1 MELSVNRNDNHAL
14 LKVSGKLTA
23 TKLSESLR
31 GVAKDLF
38 EDHVIR
44 IIIDMQNLVHIDST
58 GIGELV
64 AAYTS
69 AANAE
74 AELLLA
80 NVPDVVRELLE
91 ATNLL
96 DVFEVLSEDS
106 EELKEFN

>member
-1 MELSVNRNDNHAL
+1 MELSVNRNDKHAL

-23 TKLSESLR
+23 TKLSDSIR

-38 EDHVIR
+38 DDQVGR
-44 IIIDMQNLVHIDST
+44 VIIDMQNLVHIDST

-64 AAYTS
+64 AVYTS

-80 NVPDVVRELLE
+80 NVPDMVRELLE
-91 ATNLL
+91 TTNLL
-96 DVFEVLSEDS
+96 DIFEVIEDGC
-106 EELKEFN
+106 EELLEFQ